1 MTNGTSKTYYFLGIG
16 GIGMSALARFFKRQ
30 GHRVAGYDKTP
41 TKLTQQLI
49 DEGIDVHFHENI
61 NSLPSGIDLVVYT
74 PAVPV
79 EHAEYRYF
87 IENKVPL
94 KKRAVVLGEVVKNN
108 FLIAVAG
115 THGKTTI
122 TGMIAHIMQSSGIPV
137 NAFIGGIVKNF
148 QSNLVYTENAV
159 VAVTEA
165 DEYDRSFLSLDP
177 DIAII
182 SAIDADHLDIYADK
196 KNLVDSYHAFAG
208 KVNPI
213 GTLIIKNG
221 LPEPASH
228 EYNLFHYDKNAAADF
243 YAKDVYIENARYHA
257 TICLQQEE
265 VQVVLNVP
273 GWHNVENAVAAAA
286 ACYVFGAGAAEI
298 KQGLETFEGVS
309 RRFDV
314 RFQHGNTTYI
324 DDYAH
329 HPEELRAFIGT
340 VRELYPDRKITG
352 IFQPHLYSRTRDFAA
367 EFAAVLDN
375 LDEAILLDIYPARE
389 LPIEGVTSGIILE
402 KMKIADKKILSK
414 EALLATLRNHQTEVL
429 LTMGAGDI
437 DQLIEPLMNL
447 LKEKM

>member
-16 GIGMSALARFFKRQ
+16 GIGMSALARFFKLQ
-30 GHRVAGYDKTP
+30 GHQVSGYDKTP
-41 TKLTQQLI
+41 TRLTQQLI
-49 DEGIDVHFHENI
+49 SEGIDVHFHEDI
-61 NSLPSGIDLVVYT
+61 NALPSGIDLVVYT
-74 PAVPV
+74 PAVPT
-79 EHAEYRYF
+79 EHSEYRYF
-87 IENKVPL
+87 IEKNVPL

-122 TGMIAHIMQSSGIPV
+122 TGMIAHIMQSAGIPV

-148 QSNLVYTENAV
+148 QSNLVYSENAV

-182 SAIDADHLDIYADK
+182 SAIDADHLDIYSDK

-208 KVNPI
+208 KVNPM

-221 LPEPASH
+221 LPEPATY
-228 EYNLFHYDKNAAADF
+228 EYSIVHYDKNAAADF

-257 TICLQQEE
+257 TLCLQQEE
-265 VQVVLNVP
+265 KKIVLNIP

-286 ACYVFGAGAAEI
+286 ACYLFGVDAAEI

-309 RRFDV
+309 RRFDI
-314 RFQHGNTTYI
+314 RFQQGNTTYI

-329 HPEELRAFIGT
+329 HPEELRAFIGA
-340 VRELYPDRKITG
+340 VRELFPGRKITG
-352 IFQPHLYSRTRDFAA
+352 IFQPHLYTRTRDFAA

-389 LPIEGVTSGIILE
+389 LPIQGVTSGIILE

-414 EALLATLRNHQTEVL
+414 EALLATLRNHQSEVL

-437 DQLIEPLMNL
+437 DQLIEPIITL